1 MVYKKRVGQP
11 AAWRYHVLDL
21 ASGRETA
28 LAETRAVDDQAEWL
42 DDSHVLYRVGEDL
55 WKVPADGAGRARR
68 YLAGRGL
75 AGHGQR
81 QLTERPGR
89 HPRGRT
95 YLESA

>member
-1 MVYKKRVGQP
+1 MVYKKRVGEP

-55 WKVPADGAGRARR
+55 WKVPADGSRPRA
-68 YLAGRGL
+68 AVPGWGGL
-75 AGHGQR
+75 AGNGQG

-89 HPRGRT
+89 YPRVRPT
-95 YLESA
+95 LNP